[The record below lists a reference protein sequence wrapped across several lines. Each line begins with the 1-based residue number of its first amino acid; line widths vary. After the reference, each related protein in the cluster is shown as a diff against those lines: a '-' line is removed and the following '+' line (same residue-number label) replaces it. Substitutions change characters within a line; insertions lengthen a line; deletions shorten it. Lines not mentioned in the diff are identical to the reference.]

1 MFTLTL
7 ENHISSCKKY
17 MSKSET
23 LSSEG
28 KRFLNLLNVV
38 CMSSLTILTGPLFA
52 GTQYKYHMTQNAV
65 WVCLLNSLIGV
76 CAVCIYPHSS
86 FRVVHWKLW

>member
-1 MFTLTL
+1 
-7 ENHISSCKKY
+7 

-28 KRFLNLLNVV
+28 LHLKFLNLLNVV

-52 GTQYKYHMTQNAV
+52 GTQSKYHMTQKCSMSV
-65 WVCLLNSLIGV
+65 LVNSLIGV

>member
-1 MFTLTL
+1 MQLFQVMGRSCSLCLTL

-28 KRFLNLLNVV
+28 LHLKFLNLLNVV

-52 GTQYKYHMTQNAV
+52 GTQSKYHMTQNAV
-65 WVCLLNSLIGV
+65 
-76 CAVCIYPHSS
+76 
-86 FRVVHWKLW
+86 